1 MEDNTKK
8 LEVHMLG
15 GLTAWY
21 GGKPIVLGKKGL
33 SKSVQLLLLLLLN
46 GDEGVSKEHI
56 YEALYDWEDII
67 DKNNSLNNLIYRLKK
82 QLVSSGLDKQ
92 EFIEIIGGVVR
103 ISPSFS
109 VETDAA
115 IFIESVEKGMQT
127 DDIEVKIKYLTEA
140 CNVYQGEFLPQLA
153 NESWVRVETEKMKN
167 LFEKA
172 IRELGPILQSR
183 EEYSVILD
191 IYRKAAEL
199 YPFEDWQISQI
210 ECLRMMNR
218 FEDAYDVYQNTIKLY
233 STELGMPPSQRIIDY
248 MKMMSRNV
256 SNDESEIGRII
267 DRLTESEKTDGAYY
281 CEYPSFVDAFRYICR
296 STERKGQTVFLML
309 CEVKQDSSADGKE
322 KNLQDLGK
330 KIDFNIGPTLRG
342 GDLYTRY
349 SSTQFIV
356 LLTAIRRQ
364 DCEFVF
370 KRINKYFRDNNPNL
384 KCYLDYTIREI
395 KNEPDI
401 MRI

>member
-1 MEDNTKK
+1 MEEKAKK

-15 GLTAWY
+15 GLSAWY
-21 GGKPIVLGKKGL
+21 DGKPIVLGKKGL

-46 GDEGVSKEHI
+46 GKEGVSKEHI

-92 EFIEIIGGVVR
+92 DFIEIVGGVVR
-103 ISPSFS
+103 ISPSFPTS
-109 VETDAA
+109 TDAA
-115 IFIESVEKGMQT
+115 SFVEAVEHGMQA
-127 DDIEVKIKYLTEA
+127 DDIEAKIKYLKEA
-140 CNVYQGEFLPQLA
+140 CQVYQGEFLPQLA
-153 NESWVRVETEKMKN
+153 NETWVRFEAEKMKG
-167 LFEKA
+167 LFEKS
-172 IRELGPILQSR
+172 IRELGPILQKR
-183 EEYSVILD
+183 EEYSVILE
-191 IYRKAAEL
+191 IYRKAADL

-233 STELGMPPSQRIIDY
+233 STELGMPPSQRIIDF

-267 DRLTESEKTDGAYY
+267 DRLSEREKTDGAYY

-309 CEVKQDSSADGKE
+309 CEVKQDAGDGKE
-322 KNLQDLGK
+322 KNLQDFGK
-330 KIDFNIGPTLRG
+330 KINFNIGPTLRG

-356 LLTAIRRQ
+356 LLTAIRKQ
-364 DCEFVF
+364 DCDYVF

-395 KNEPDI
+395 KTEPDMMI
-401 MRI
+401 I